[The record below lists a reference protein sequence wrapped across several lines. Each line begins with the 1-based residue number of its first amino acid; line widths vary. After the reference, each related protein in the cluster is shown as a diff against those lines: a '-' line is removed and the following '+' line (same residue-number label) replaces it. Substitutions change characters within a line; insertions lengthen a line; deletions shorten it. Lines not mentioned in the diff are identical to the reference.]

1 MRVIDNINNRLPK
14 LSKLACLAALGYLSL
29 ITSVVVGLTV
39 MATDSLNFIIWDPR
53 ACTIAAVICVVL
65 GSIKPRSNKLDETF
79 ADRFAWA
86 TQYASLFLTL
96 TVIGSLIFERDLKEV
111 GPLLS
116 LALHGYLACSAFY
129 IGHCLLQQIS
139 RNNSEENL
147 PSSEDF
153 GVVPLFIASFLI
165 TSLGSFVF
173 LNILAK
179 PDSYENCNPTKSVNT
194 EGCEPIR
201 VTDFAF
207 FDVASEAFT
216 HGLITVIACLAL
228 LLICWLWIWTA
239 SRKPETPISSQN
251 LLSLGLLIFSFLAV
265 LSHRNT
271 MMGLDDPLAAT
282 SQILSISGLLV
293 IFGLCFALIL
303 KVLRGFRV
311 ISAATLKRTPIPL
324 VGTLILLMMFRGE
337 STPTVIF
344 GVIGLLLMLLFV
356 FYLNDLENQILS
368 RTEELREER
377 AKSDALL
384 ENMLPGYVIDDLK
397 QRGVSNP
404 KTFPEISVM
413 FTDFVGFTK
422 IAQGMTPE
430 ALIDDLNKL
439 FSGYDEIVEAHD
451 SERIK
456 TIGDA
461 YMCASG
467 LSASSSDSTANL
479 ISAGHQILK
488 FTSEFNSANGRDWQL
503 RIGIAHG
510 DCVGGVVGEKKYLF
524 DLFGDV
530 VNTAARM
537 ESHSEPGRI
546 NVDEATFLTATSKG
560 SIEGEKRPV
569 EFVKGKGEL
578 QMYFLN

>member
-1 MRVIDNINNRLPK
+1 MQADSEAYNRVK
-14 LSKLACLAALGYLSL
+14 GLSKPEWVLL
-29 ITSVVVGLTV
+29 GLTLGLL
-39 MATDSLNFIIWDPR
+39 MCGDIGFTAIQIREFRPFLPLGDWKS
-53 ACTIAAVICVVL
+53 AVITALVCIALASV
-65 GSIKPRSNKLDETF
+65 KPRSYVEVETVGE
-79 ADRFAWA
+79 RLLWA
-86 TQYASLFLTL
+86 AKYAGFFLTFSMFGSAIFEENAKVIGPML
-96 TVIGSLIFERDLKEV
+96 AVALNSYIYCSVAWICFATINLSKSQSHQSKSLATSGLKIIPIFIGSLSLVVTFCVWLVLYVATSETGDHAEFAARFMSVKDL
-111 GPLLS
+111 PLQVIGKRALAHGVSTTAVS
-116 LALHGYLACSAFY
+116 LAVM
-129 IGHCLLQQIS
+129 
-139 RNNSEENL
+139 
-147 PSSEDF
+147 F
-153 GVVPLFIASFLI
+153 GLI
-165 TSLGSFVF
+165 FMIKTIRKRSPIPLGSQ
-173 LNILAK
+173 NI
-179 PDSYENCNPTKSVNT
+179 P
-194 EGCEPIR
+194 
-201 VTDFAF
+201 
-207 FDVASEAFT
+207 
-216 HGLITVIACLAL
+216 
-228 LLICWLWIWTA
+228 
-239 SRKPETPISSQN
+239 
-251 LLSLGLLIFSFLAV
+251 SLGLLVFSLFAV
-265 LSHRNT
+265 IDIRNT
-271 MMGLDDPLAAT
+271 LQAMDDPVFAVTNFT
-282 SQILSISGLLV
+282 SMVILLTFVGLCYAIYLHALKGLSKFSISSIVWKTPVPLGALALLFFIFADFGAQSL
-293 IFGLCFALIL
+293 IFGIL
-303 KVLRGFRV
+303 
-311 ISAATLKRTPIPL
+311 A
-324 VGTLILLMMFRGE
+324 
-337 STPTVIF
+337 
-344 GVIGLLLMLLFV
+344 LLLMLLFV

-384 ENMLPGYVIDDLK
+384 ENMLPEYVIDDLK

-467 LSASSSDSTANL
+467 LSASPSNSTVNL
-479 ISAGHQILK
+479 VAVAHAMLK
-488 FTSEFNSANGRDWQL
+488 FTSEFNKANGRDWQL

-546 NVDEATFLTATSKG
+546 NVDEATFLKASNEG
-560 SIEGEKRPV
+560 SVEGEKRPL

>member
-1 MRVIDNINNRLPK
+1 MLRVIHKVNNRVPK
-14 LSKLACLAALGYLSL
+14 LSKLEWLAALGCFSL
-29 ITSVVVGLTV
+29 ITSVLVGLTV
-39 MATDSLNFIIWDPR
+39 MATDSLNYIIWDER
-53 ACTIAAVICVVL
+53 ACTAAAAICVVL
-65 GSIKPRSNKLDETF
+65 GSIKPRSNKMDETF

-86 TQYASLFLTL
+86 TQYASLFLIF
-96 TVIGSLIFERDLKEV
+96 TVIGSLIFEADLAEV
-111 GPLLS
+111 GPLYS
-116 LALHGYLACSAFY
+116 LGVHGYLFCSCIY
-129 IGHCLLQQIS
+129 IGHWLLQRIS
-139 RNNSEENL
+139 RNNSEGNP
-147 PSSEDF
+147 PSSQDF
-153 GVVPLFIASFLI
+153 GVIPLYVASVLI
-165 TSLGSFVF
+165 TSIGSFVF
-173 LNILAK
+173 LNALAH
-179 PDSYENCNPTKSVNT
+179 PDSYENC
-194 EGCEPIR
+194 EGCEPIK

-207 FDVASEAFT
+207 FDIASEAFT

-239 SRKPETPISSQN
+239 SNKHKTSLSSQN
-251 LLSLGLLIFSFLAV
+251 LLSLGLLIFSVLAV

-271 MMGLDDPLAAT
+271 IFLSHDSLAVISRVFST
-282 SQILSISGLLV
+282 SVLLPIL
-293 IFGLCFALIL
+293 GLCYALIL
-303 KVLRGFRV
+303 KYSRGFGV
-311 ISAATLKRTPIPL
+311 ISAAILKRTPIPL
-324 VGTLILLMMFRGE
+324 VGMLILLLMFRDE
-337 STPTVIF
+337 SVPTVIF
-344 GVIGLLLMLLFV
+344 GVIGLLLLLLFV

-384 ENMLPGYVIDDLK
+384 ENMLPGYVIEDLK

-467 LSASSSDSTANL
+467 LSDSSSDSTANL
-479 ISAGHQILK
+479 ITVAHAMLK
-488 FTSEFNSANGRDWQL
+488 FTSEFNKANGRDWQL

-546 NVDEATFLTATSKG
+546 NVDEATFLKASNEG
-560 SIEGEKRPV
+560 SVEGEKRPL

>member
-1 MRVIDNINNRLPK
+1 MTQLQADSEANNRVK
-14 LSKLACLAALGYLSL
+14 GLSKPEWVLLGLTLGLLICGDIGFTVIQIGEFYPFLTLGDWKSAL
-29 ITSVVVGLTV
+29 ITALVCVALASV
-39 MATDSLNFIIWDPR
+39 
-53 ACTIAAVICVVL
+53 
-65 GSIKPRSNKLDETF
+65 KPRSYVEVETVGERLLWAAKYVGFFLTFSMFGSAIFEENAKAIGPMFSIAINSYIYCSAAWICF
-79 ADRFAWA
+79 AAINLSKSQSSQSKSLA
-86 TQYASLFLTL
+86 TSGLKIIPIFIGSLFLVVAFCVWMVLYVVISETGAHAEFAARFMSVEDL
-96 TVIGSLIFERDLKEV
+96 PLQVIGKRALAHAVGTTAVCLAVIFGLVFMIKTMSK
-111 GPLLS
+111 GS
-116 LALHGYLACSAFY
+116 S
-129 IGHCLLQQIS
+129 IS
-139 RNNSEENL
+139 R
-147 PSSEDF
+147 
-153 GVVPLFIASFLI
+153 
-165 TSLGSFVF
+165 GS
-173 LNILAK
+173 
-179 PDSYENCNPTKSVNT
+179 PNT
-194 EGCEPIR
+194 
-201 VTDFAF
+201 
-207 FDVASEAFT
+207 
-216 HGLITVIACLAL
+216 
-228 LLICWLWIWTA
+228 
-239 SRKPETPISSQN
+239 
-251 LLSLGLLIFSFLAV
+251 LSLGLLVFSLFAV
-265 LSHRNT
+265 IDIRNT
-271 MMGLDDPLAAT
+271 MRAMDDPVFVVANLT
-282 SQILSISGLLV
+282 SMVILLTFVGLFYAIYLHAFKGLSKFSISSIVSKMPVPLGSLALLFFLFV
-293 IFGLCFALIL
+293 DLGAQSLVFGIFA
-303 KVLRGFRV
+303 
-311 ISAATLKRTPIPL
+311 
-324 VGTLILLMMFRGE
+324 
-337 STPTVIF
+337 
-344 GVIGLLLMLLFV
+344 LLLMLFFV

-384 ENMLPGYVIDDLK
+384 ENMLPGYVIEDLK

-479 ISAGHQILK
+479 VAVAHAMLK
-488 FTSEFNSANGRDWQL
+488 FTSEFNKAKGRDWQL

-546 NVDEATFLTATSKG
+546 NVDEATFLKASNE
-560 SIEGEKRPV
+560 SSVEGERRPL

>member
-1 MRVIDNINNRLPK
+1 MLQAQTEANIRFGG
-14 LSKLACLAALGYLSL
+14 LSRTEWLVALGSVFLILAVAISL
-29 ITSVVVGLTV
+29 TLFYTGEVFWIFLWNWP
-39 MATDSLNFIIWDPR
+39 AFAII
-53 ACTIAAVICVVL
+53 AMICVVL
-65 GSIKPRSNKLDETF
+65 GGIKPRSDGFSETYI
-79 ADRFAWA
+79 DRLAWA
-86 TQYASLFLTL
+86 TQYASYFLTF
-96 TVIGSLIFERDLKEV
+96 TVFGSLIFEDDAKAV
-111 GPLLS
+111 GPLYV
-116 LALHGYLACSAFY
+116 AATDGYLFCSMLYLSYAV
-129 IGHCLLQQIS
+129 LRQT
-139 RNNSEENL
+139 RPKNL
-147 PSSEDF
+147 KWDLNQSKDLR
-153 GVVPLFIASFLI
+153 VAPLFIGSSVI
-165 TSLGSFVF
+165 TSLGTAH
-173 LNILAK
+173 LIYLYTG
-179 PDSYENCNPTKSVNT
+179 PDSIENNSLPTVT
-194 EGCEPIR
+194 FADFVPFDIAREGFTYGLVM
-201 VTDFAF
+201 VTAC
-207 FDVASEAFT
+207 T
-216 HGLITVIACLAL
+216 GLLLLSL
-228 LLICWLWIWTA
+228 LLIRIA
-239 SRKPETPISSQN
+239 SRKSEIRMNFRSSCA
-251 LLSLGLLIFSFLAV
+251 LGLLFFSFLAV
-265 LSHRNT
+265 LSHRIT
-271 MMGLDDPLAAT
+271 MPIMSDPVVAISRVVST
-282 SQILSISGLLV
+282 SGLLT
-293 IFGLCFALIL
+293 IFGLSYLLIFEASKGSPIL
-303 KVLRGFRV
+303 
-311 ISAATLKRTPIPL
+311 SAAILKRTPVP
-324 VGTLILLMMFRGE
+324 VAGLIALFLLSRGQ
-337 STPTVIF
+337 STPTLIF
-344 GVIGLLLMLLFV
+344 GAIGLLLMVLFI

-384 ENMLPGYVIDDLK
+384 ENMLPGYVIEDLK

-413 FTDFVGFTK
+413 FTDFVGFTN

-479 ISAGHQILK
+479 VAVAHAMLK
-488 FTSEFNSANGRDWQL
+488 FTSEFNKANGRDWQL

-546 NVDEATFLTATSKG
+546 NVDEATFLKASNEG
-560 SIEGEKRPV
+560 SIEGEKRPL

>member
-1 MRVIDNINNRLPK
+1 M
-14 LSKLACLAALGYLSL
+14 
-29 ITSVVVGLTV
+29 
-39 MATDSLNFIIWDPR
+39 
-53 ACTIAAVICVVL
+53 
-65 GSIKPRSNKLDETF
+65 
-79 ADRFAWA
+79 
-86 TQYASLFLTL
+86 
-96 TVIGSLIFERDLKEV
+96 
-111 GPLLS
+111 
-116 LALHGYLACSAFY
+116 
-129 IGHCLLQQIS
+129 
-139 RNNSEENL
+139 
-147 PSSEDF
+147 
-153 GVVPLFIASFLI
+153 
-165 TSLGSFVF
+165 
-173 LNILAK
+173 
-179 PDSYENCNPTKSVNT
+179 
-194 EGCEPIR
+194 
-201 VTDFAF
+201 
-207 FDVASEAFT
+207 
-216 HGLITVIACLAL
+216 
-228 LLICWLWIWTA
+228 
-239 SRKPETPISSQN
+239 
-251 LLSLGLLIFSFLAV
+251 
-265 LSHRNT
+265 
-271 MMGLDDPLAAT
+271 
-282 SQILSISGLLV
+282 
-293 IFGLCFALIL
+293 
-303 KVLRGFRV
+303 
-311 ISAATLKRTPIPL
+311 ISAATLKRTPIPV
-324 VGTLILLMMFRGE
+324 VGALILLLMFRDE
-337 STPTVIF
+337 SVPTVIF

-384 ENMLPGYVIDDLK
+384 ENMLPGYVIEDLK

-479 ISAGHQILK
+479 IAVAHAMLK
-488 FTSEFNSANGRDWQL
+488 FTSEFNKANGQDWQL

-546 NVDEATFLTATSKG
+546 NVDEATFLKASNEG
-560 SIEGEKRPV
+560 SIEGEKRPL

>member
-1 MRVIDNINNRLPK
+1 MLPADNQVNSRVGG
-14 LSKLACLAALGYLSL
+14 LSNPEWLLLGLTVL
-29 ITSVVVGLTV
+29 ILMCGVVGLSV
-39 MATDSLNFIIWDPR
+39 IQIQEIGLSFFWNPKAILISVLV
-53 ACTIAAVICVVL
+53 CIALA
-65 GSIKPRSNKLDETF
+65 SIKPRSANKAETYGERLLWAAKYETF
-79 ADRFAWA
+79 
-86 TQYASLFLTL
+86 FLTFSIGGSAL
-96 TVIGSLIFERDLKEV
+96 FEENAKAIGPMLALALQCYLYCSAAWICFAVIRLRRTNSLPSTPVTTSDLKI
-111 GPLLS
+111 L
-116 LALHGYLACSAFY
+116 
-129 IGHCLLQQIS
+129 
-139 RNNSEENL
+139 
-147 PSSEDF
+147 
-153 GVVPLFIASFLI
+153 PLFIASWFLVVSFCTVFFHLLAI
-165 TSLGSFVF
+165 EAGDNAEYARGVTSLKDASLQEIGKEA
-173 LNILAK
+173 LA
-179 PDSYENCNPTKSVNT
+179 
-194 EGCEPIR
+194 
-201 VTDFAF
+201 
-207 FDVASEAFT
+207 
-216 HGLITVIACLAL
+216 HGLITTTVCFAVLFGIVLTTRV
-228 LLICWLWIWTA
+228 TA
-239 SRKPETPISSQN
+239 GRLKISFGSQDFF
-251 LLSLGLLIFSFLAV
+251 SLGLLVFSYFAV
-265 LSHRNT
+265 IDIRNT
-271 MMGLDDPLAAT
+271 MMGMDDPVSAVSNLT
-282 SQILSISGLLV
+282 SMVFLLTSSGLIYAVYVQLFNGIHKV
-293 IFGLCFALIL
+293 NIRQIGKQIPIPLGALIL
-303 KVLRGFRV
+303 LFLIFRDL
-311 ISAATLKRTPIPL
+311 SAQALTF
-324 VGTLILLMMFRGE
+324 G
-337 STPTVIF
+337 IF
-344 GVIGLLLMLLFV
+344 ALLLMLLFV

>member
-1 MRVIDNINNRLPK
+1 MVY
-14 LSKLACLAALGYLSL
+14 LSYAALQQ
-29 ITSVVVGLTV
+29 TRRKNFKW
-39 MATDSLNFIIWDPR
+39 DLNQAQGFR
-53 ACTIAAVICVVL
+53 VA
-65 GSIKPRSNKLDETF
+65 
-79 ADRFAWA
+79 
-86 TQYASLFLTL
+86 
-96 TVIGSLIFERDLKEV
+96 
-111 GPLLS
+111 
-116 LALHGYLACSAFY
+116 
-129 IGHCLLQQIS
+129 
-139 RNNSEENL
+139 
-147 PSSEDF
+147 
-153 GVVPLFIASFLI
+153 PLFFGSFVI
-165 TSLGSFVF
+165 TSLGTAHLIYLYTSRDSIENLSLPTATFADFVPF
-173 LNILAK
+173 DIA
-179 PDSYENCNPTKSVNT
+179 T
-194 EGCEPIR
+194 EG
-201 VTDFAF
+201 
-207 FDVASEAFT
+207 FT
-216 HGLITVIACLAL
+216 HGLVMANACTGLLLLSL
-228 LLICWLWIWTA
+228 LLIRMA
-239 SRKPETPISSQN
+239 SKKSEIPIKFRSYWDQ
-251 LLSLGLLIFSFLAV
+251 GLLIFSFLAV
-265 LSHRNT
+265 LSHRIT
-271 MMGLDDPLAAT
+271 MPVLSDPVLAISRVVST
-282 SQILSISGLLV
+282 SGLLT
-293 IFGLCFALIL
+293 IFGLSYLLIFEAS
-303 KVLRGFRV
+303 KGSS
-311 ISAATLKRTPIPL
+311 IPSAAILKRTPIP
-324 VGTLILLMMFRGE
+324 VAGLIALFLLSQGQ
-337 STPTVIF
+337 STPTLIF
-344 GVIGLLLMLLFV
+344 GAIGLLLMVLFI
-356 FYLNDLENQILS
+356 FYLNDLENQILL
-368 RTEELREER
+368 RTEELRDER

-479 ISAGHQILK
+479 VAVAHAMLK
-488 FTSEFNSANGRDWQL
+488 FTSEVNKANGRDWQL

-546 NVDEATFLTATSKG
+546 NVDEATFLKASNEG
-560 SIEGEKRPV
+560 SIGGKKRPL

>member
-1 MRVIDNINNRLPK
+1 MLPADNQAYSRVGG
-14 LSKLACLAALGYLSL
+14 LSKPEWLLL
-29 ITSVVVGLTV
+29 GLTLLILLCGV
-39 MATDSLNFIIWDPR
+39 AGLSVIQIQEIDLRFLWDLR
-53 ACTIAAVICVVL
+53 AILTSALVCIALA
-65 GSIKPRSNKLDETF
+65 SIKPRSFNKAETYGERLLWS
-79 ADRFAWA
+79 A
-86 TQYASLFLTL
+86 QYASFFLTF
-96 TVIGSLIFERDLKEV
+96 TIFGSVIFEDDAKAI
-111 GPLLS
+111 GPMLA
-116 LALHGYLACSAFY
+116 LALHCYLYCSLAWICLAVIKLKRTYSFQPTPPATSGLKILPLFVGSCFSVVSFFTWLVFY
-129 IGHCLLQQIS
+129 VATAT
-139 RNNSEENL
+139 SETGDH
-147 PSSEDF
+147 SEFAANVLSIKD
-153 GVVPLFIASFLI
+153 VPLQVIGKEA
-165 TSLGSFVF
+165 
-173 LNILAK
+173 LA
-179 PDSYENCNPTKSVNT
+179 
-194 EGCEPIR
+194 
-201 VTDFAF
+201 
-207 FDVASEAFT
+207 
-216 HGLITVIACLAL
+216 HGLITTTVCFAVLFSVVLTIKVISGSL
-228 LLICWLWIWTA
+228 
-239 SRKPETPISSQN
+239 KISFGSQD
-251 LLSLGLLIFSFLAV
+251 LCSLGLLVFSCFAV
-265 LSHRNT
+265 VDVRHTLIG
-271 MMGLDDPLAAT
+271 MDDPVSAVSHLSSMVFLLT
-282 SQILSISGLLV
+282 SIGLSYAVSTQLFNGIHKVNILPFVQQMPVPLG
-293 IFGLCFALIL
+293 ALIL
-303 KVLRGFRV
+303 LFFIFRAL
-311 ISAATLKRTPIPL
+311 SAQALT
-324 VGTLILLMMFRGE
+324 
-337 STPTVIF
+337 F
-344 GVIGLLLMLLFV
+344 GIVALLLMLLFV

-384 ENMLPGYVIDDLK
+384 ENMLPGYVIEDLK

-413 FTDFVGFTK
+413 FTDFVGFTN

-479 ISAGHQILK
+479 VAVAHAMLK
-488 FTSEFNSANGRDWQL
+488 FTSEFNKANGRDWQL

-546 NVDEATFLTATSKG
+546 NVDEATFLKATSKL
-560 SIEGEKRPV
+560 SNDGEKRPV

>member
-1 MRVIDNINNRLPK
+1 MDDPVFAVTNLTSMVIL
-14 LSKLACLAALGYLSL
+14 L
-29 ITSVVVGLTV
+29 TFVGLCYAIYLHALKGLTKFSISSIV
-39 MATDSLNFIIWDPR
+39 SKVPVPLGALALLFFIFVDLS
-53 ACTIAAVICVVL
+53 A
-65 GSIKPRSNKLDETF
+65 
-79 ADRFAWA
+79 
-86 TQYASLFLTL
+86 Q
-96 TVIGSLIFERDLKEV
+96 SLIF
-111 GPLLS
+111 G
-116 LALHGYLACSAFY
+116 
-129 IGHCLLQQIS
+129 I
-139 RNNSEENL
+139 
-147 PSSEDF
+147 
-153 GVVPLFIASFLI
+153 
-165 TSLGSFVF
+165 
-173 LNILAK
+173 
-179 PDSYENCNPTKSVNT
+179 
-194 EGCEPIR
+194 
-201 VTDFAF
+201 FA
-207 FDVASEAFT
+207 
-216 HGLITVIACLAL
+216 
-228 LLICWLWIWTA
+228 
-239 SRKPETPISSQN
+239 
-251 LLSLGLLIFSFLAV
+251 
-265 LSHRNT
+265 
-271 MMGLDDPLAAT
+271 
-282 SQILSISGLLV
+282 
-293 IFGLCFALIL
+293 
-303 KVLRGFRV
+303 
-311 ISAATLKRTPIPL
+311 
-324 VGTLILLMMFRGE
+324 
-337 STPTVIF
+337 
-344 GVIGLLLMLLFV
+344 LLLMLLFV
-356 FYLNDLENQILS
+356 FYLNDLESQILS

-467 LSASSSDSTANL
+467 LSASSRDSTANL
-479 ISAGHQILK
+479 VAVAHAMLK
-488 FTSEFNSANGRDWQL
+488 FTSEFNKANGRHWQL

-546 NVDEATFLTATSKG
+546 NVDEATFLKASNE
-560 SIEGEKRPV
+560 SSVEGERRPL

>member
-1 MRVIDNINNRLPK
+1 MLPADNQSNSRVGG
-14 LSKLACLAALGYLSL
+14 LSKPEWLVAFGSVFLIIAVAISL
-29 ITSVVVGLTV
+29 TLFYTGEVFWIFLWNWPAFAIT
-39 MATDSLNFIIWDPR
+39 
-53 ACTIAAVICVVL
+53 AVICVVL
-65 GSIKPRSNKLDETF
+65 GGIKPRSDGLSETYI
-79 ADRFAWA
+79 DRLAWA
-86 TQYASLFLTL
+86 TQYASYFLTF
-96 TVIGSLIFERDLKEV
+96 TIFGSLIFEDDAQAI
-111 GPLLS
+111 GPLYVLATDSYLFCSMLYLS
-116 LALHGYLACSAFY
+116 YAALRQTRRKNFKWDLNQSQGFRVA
-129 IGHCLLQQIS
+129 
-139 RNNSEENL
+139 
-147 PSSEDF
+147 
-153 GVVPLFIASFLI
+153 PLFFGSSVI
-165 TSLGSFVF
+165 TSLGTAHLIYLYTS
-173 LNILAK
+173 
-179 PDSYENCNPTKSVNT
+179 PDSFENSSLPTATFADFVPFDIAQ
-194 EGCEPIR
+194 EG
-201 VTDFAF
+201 
-207 FDVASEAFT
+207 FT
-216 HGLITVIACLAL
+216 HGLVMATACTGLLLLSL
-228 LLICWLWIWTA
+228 LLIRMA
-239 SRKPETPISSQN
+239 SKKSEIPIKFRSYWA
-251 LLSLGLLIFSFLAV
+251 LGLLIFSFLAV
-265 LSHRNT
+265 LSHRIT
-271 MMGLDDPLAAT
+271 MPVMFDPVLAISRVVST
-282 SQILSISGLLV
+282 SGLLA
-293 IFGLCFALIL
+293 IFGLSYLLIFEAS
-303 KVLRGFRV
+303 KGFF
-311 ISAATLKRTPIPL
+311 IPSAAILKRTPVP
-324 VGTLILLMMFRGE
+324 VAGLIALFLLSQDQ
-337 STPTVIF
+337 STPTLIF
-344 GVIGLLLMLLFV
+344 GAIGLLLMVLFI

-384 ENMLPGYVIDDLK
+384 ANMLPGYVIDDLK

-413 FTDFVGFTK
+413 FTDFVGFTN

-479 ISAGHQILK
+479 VAVAHAMLK
-488 FTSEFNSANGRDWQL
+488 FTTEFNKANGRDWQL

-546 NVDEATFLTATSKG
+546 NVDEATFLKASNES
-560 SIEGEKRPV
+560 SIEGKKRPL

>member
-1 MRVIDNINNRLPK
+1 MLRVIDKVNNRVPK
-14 LSKLACLAALGYLSL
+14 LSKLEWLAALGYFSL
-29 ITSVVVGLTV
+29 ITSVIVGLTV
-39 MATDSLNFIIWDPR
+39 IATDSLNFIIWDPR
-53 ACTIAAVICVVL
+53 ACAAAAVICVVL
-65 GSIKPRSNKLDETF
+65 GSIKPRPNKLDETF
-79 ADRFAWA
+79 TDRFAWA
-86 TQYASLFLTL
+86 TQYASLFLIF
-96 TVIGSLIFERDLKEV
+96 TVIGSLIFEADLREV
-111 GPLLS
+111 GPLYS
-116 LALHGYLACSAFY
+116 LGVHGYLFCSCIY
-129 IGHCLLQQIS
+129 IGHWLLQRIS
-139 RNNSEENL
+139 RNNSEGNL
-147 PSSEDF
+147 SPSQDF
-153 GVVPLFIASFLI
+153 GVIPLYVASVLI
-165 TSLGSFVF
+165 TSIGSFVF
-173 LNILAK
+173 LNALAN
-179 PDSYENCNPTKSVNT
+179 PDSYENC
-194 EGCEPIR
+194 EGCEPIK

-228 LLICWLWIWTA
+228 LLFCWLWIWTA
-239 SRKPETPISSQN
+239 SSKHKTSLSSQN
-251 LLSLGLLIFSFLAV
+251 VLSLGLLIFSLLAV

-271 MMGLDDPLAAT
+271 MPVMDDPLAVI
-282 SQILSISGLLV
+282 SRVFSMSVLLPIL
-293 IFGLCFALIL
+293 GLCYALIL
-303 KVLRGFRV
+303 KYSRGFRV
-311 ISAATLKRTPIPL
+311 ISAAILKRTPIPL
-324 VGTLILLMMFRGE
+324 VGTLILLLMFRDE
-337 STPTVIF
+337 SVPTVIF

-479 ISAGHQILK
+479 VAVAHAMLK
-488 FTSEFNSANGRDWQL
+488 FTSEFNKAKGRDWQL

-546 NVDEATFLTATSKG
+546 NVDEATFLKASNEG
-560 SIEGEKRPV
+560 SVEGERRPL

>member
-1 MRVIDNINNRLPK
+1 MRVIDKVDNRLPK
-14 LSKLACLAALGYLSL
+14 LSKPEWLVLFGSYFLLIAGAISLTLLQTGGQLNWTFIWNSRALA
-29 ITSVVVGLTV
+29 
-39 MATDSLNFIIWDPR
+39 
-53 ACTIAAVICVVL
+53 IAVVICVVL
-65 GSIKPRSNKLDETF
+65 ASIKPRSGMVAETN
-79 ADRFAWA
+79 AERLAWG
-86 TQYASLFLTL
+86 TQYASFFLTFA
-96 TVIGSLIFERDLKEV
+96 IFGGLIFADDAMAL
-111 GPLLS
+111 GPLYA
-116 LALHGYLACSAFY
+116 LASDGYLFCSMAY
-129 IGHCLLQQIS
+129 VCYAALQQI
-139 RNNSEENL
+139 RRINL
-147 PSSEDF
+147 QWTMPQSQDLR
-153 GVVPLFIASFLI
+153 VTPLYIASILI
-165 TSLGSFVF
+165 TSLGSFIY
-173 LNILAK
+173 LYTYAK
-179 PDSYENCNPTKSVNT
+179 PDSYENC
-194 EGCEPIR
+194 EGCEVIR
-201 VTDFAF
+201 VTDLAYS
-207 FDVASEAFT
+207 DIAKEAVT
-216 HGLITVIACLAL
+216 HGLIMVTACIGL
-228 LLICWLWIWTA
+228 LLLFRLLMWVA
-239 SRKPETPISSQN
+239 SRKQKIPIN
-251 LLSLGLLIFSFLAV
+251 FRNYWSLGMLIFSFLAV
-265 LSHRNT
+265 LSIRNT
-271 MMGLDDPLAAT
+271 MPVMDDPPLA
-282 SQILSISGLLV
+282 ISRVVSTQGLL
-293 IFGLCFALIL
+293 IILGLYYALIL
-303 KVLRGFRV
+303 GTLRSSSV
-311 ISAATLKRTPIPL
+311 ISATILKRTPVPV
-324 VGTLILLMMFRGE
+324 VGTMVLFLLFRDE
-337 STPTVIF
+337 STSTVIF
-344 GVIGLLLMLLFV
+344 GVIGLLLMVLFI

-479 ISAGHQILK
+479 VAVAHAIMK
-488 FTSEFNSANGRDWQL
+488 FTTEFNKANGRDWQL

-546 NVDEATFLTATSKG
+546 NVDEATFLKASNEG
-560 SIEGEKRPV
+560 SIEGEKRPL